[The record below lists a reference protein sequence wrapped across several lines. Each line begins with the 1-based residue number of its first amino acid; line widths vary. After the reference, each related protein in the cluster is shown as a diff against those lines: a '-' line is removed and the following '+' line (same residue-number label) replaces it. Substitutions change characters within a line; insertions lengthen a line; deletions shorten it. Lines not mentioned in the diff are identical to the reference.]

1 MTGLLGGPGEWVL
14 TSDGGG
20 AGLLGRTGLAG
31 LPRGSGEQ
39 ALTGDGGGVGMLGRA
54 GMGRRAALTG
64 GFGERRLAS
73 DGGAGHLAGSGRV
86 HAWCRVVGE
95 RRADRA
101 ACRAGGG
108 LERAGPGV
116 AGGLELGELAGRTGG
131 AGGQGLTVGRPGGFA
146 ALGRRLEGA
155 AAGHVVGRAGE
166 AHRLGGTDPGRGR
179 AAAGRAAGDAPGQ
192 LARRKGPRRHRGRP
206 VTSTGLAGIVALP
219 RRGAVLAQQT
229 GTLTP
234 AAQRRPSRQILILAH
249 PLLPRPGQQGKPGPT
264 RTAQHITVIKVSRMA
279 KCPLARFLPL
289 SSRTFLRPH

>member
-1 MTGLLGGPGEWVL
+1 MLGRTGMTGLPGGPGEQALPSEGCGV
-14 TSDGGG
+14 
-20 AGLLGRTGLAG
+20 GLPGRTGLAG
-31 LPRGSGEQ
+31 LPRGCGEWIL
-39 ALTGDGGGVGMLGRA
+39 ASDGWGASLLG
-54 GMGRRAALTG
+54 RAALTG
-64 GFGERRLAS
+64 GFGERRLAR
-73 DGGAGHLAGSGRV
+73 DRGGGHPAGCGRV
-86 HAWCRVVGE
+86 DTWCCVAGQ

-101 ACRAGGG
+101 PCRAGRG

-116 AGGLELGELAGRTGG
+116 AGGLELGDLAGP
-131 AGGQGLTVGRPGGFA
+131 AGGQGLAVGRPGGFA
-146 ALGRRLEGA
+146 ALGRRLEGT
-155 AAGHVVGRAGE
+155 AAGRVVGRAGE
-166 AHRLGGTDPGRGR
+166 ANRLGGTDPGRGR
-179 AAAGRAAGDAPGQ
+179 AAARCAAGNAPGQ
-192 LARRKGPRRHRGRP
+192 LARRKGPRRRHGRP
-206 VTSTGLAGIVALP
+206 VSRAGLAGTVALP